1 MVILVSS
8 FEDSLFTSI
17 FIYFSAGRHDNAVD
31 SVGGPVDS
39 SVYFFPFTYS
49 FVRLQ
54 MSEFED
60 ACVSVACN
68 TDIPNPGATPYAI
81 CRDAI
86 YF

>member
-17 FIYFSAGRHDNAVD
+17 FIYFSAGRHGNAVD

-54 MSEFED
+54 MSEFE
-60 ACVSVACN
+60 ACN